1 MLNISFQ
8 AVQASTSVVSVLP
21 IVNNVLRIIMTQLQ
35 LEALQMCLEYIETNA
50 HDRRHVRWKIK
61 EALAAQPAQQEP
73 QTTSQ
78 ERTEF
83 EQFWVNELGESDE
96 LTYGNHRYAIHRVN
110 AAWEAWKAGK
120 ISANQ
125 QTIMGR
131 KVWIDWKTQALE
143 LRELVRLG
151 GIKIAELE
159 AALAEQPAQPEPV
172 ARYIG
177 EGSEG
182 SLVQLYDDVKKGTE
196 FYTNPQPAQQEPVA
210 TGIDAELVARLA
222 SATPEQLDIW
232 LVAARRHEARKLQ
245 QPPAQPLTDEQIVA
259 KALHLSGLGT
269 SPDVIQFARAIEAAY
284 GGVKG
289 EMK

>member
-1 MLNISFQ
+1 MSKILIEEATVKQAIAAIKKCHYYMIDADLPKQSMLVE
-8 AVQASTSVVSVLP
+8 AYKAYAA
-21 IVNNVLRIIMTQLQ
+21 
-35 LEALQMCLEYIETNA
+35 LEA
-50 HDRRHVRWKIK
+50 
-61 EALAAQPAQQEP
+61 ALAEQPAPVQEPVALLPKVDVCMRAEAHGIDPSTPGLYGFYVDCISSSPQPAQQEP

-151 GIKIAELE
+151 GIKIAEIE
-159 AALAEQPAQPEPV
+159 AALAEQP
-172 ARYIG
+172 
-177 EGSEG
+177 
-182 SLVQLYDDVKKGTE
+182 VQ
-196 FYTNPQPAQQEPVA
+196 QQEPVA
-210 TGIDAELVARLA
+210 WLHPANATCVTTDPSAYARGIPLYT
-222 SATPEQLDIW
+222 S
-232 LVAARRHEARKLQ
+232 
-245 QPPAQPLTDEQIVA
+245 PPAQRKPLTDEQIWREYQARWPFHPAEEPRLAADLV
-259 KALHLSGLGT
+259 T
-269 SPDVIQFARAIEAAY
+269 FARAIEAAHNI
-284 GGVKG
+284 K
-289 EMK
+289 ENT